1 MENFSL
7 KKLGEAGIS
16 FFQNEG
22 EIKLTELEEKVAK
35 VFGEVAV
42 NKGLALRHEV
52 SRLPR
57 FISEYLISRYC
68 TTYPDIEVAFSKLS
82 KVISEN
88 FPEPKDKDR
97 VFYRLKRLGSIQLV
111 DEFKVNVDLKRNLYL
126 VQIPCLQIY
135 DALADEG
142 IIRRFER
149 ILSGMW
155 GLGTL
160 EYRPDLLEDSEVKVS
175 PILLTNIE
183 PFQVYNI
190 SLKEFVEKRSQF
202 SLNEWIDLIITTI
215 GLNPKA
221 YSSRQKMLQIIRL
234 VPLVEGNTNIM
245 ELGPRATGKTYL
257 YRNLSHYTRI
267 YSGGAISPARLF
279 FDARLRIV
287 GDIATNDSVVFD
299 EVSKIRF
306 TNPDEMAGK
315 LKDFMVDGFFERGTL
330 KRAHSDCSL
339 VFLGNIEKEE
349 TMRPEQ
355 IIHTLPDIMQDSA
368 FIDRIHGLIPGWEIP
383 KIMKSEIQLAQGIG
397 LAADY
402 FAEIMHELRKEN
414 FRDLVNEHV
423 EFSSNFT
430 IRDENAVRRMISGLT
445 KILFPNKQFDL
456 SEYKQIIDLAVGM
469 RQYICDVLTEMSPSE
484 FPRKRLKCEVRC

>member
-1 MENFSL
+1 MPSL
-7 KKLGEAGIS
+7 DDKIS
-16 FFQNEG
+16 R
-22 EIKLTELEEKVAK
+22 

-57 FISEYLISRYC
+57 FISEYLISKYC
-68 TTYPDIEVAFSKLS
+68 SAYPDKELALSKLA
-82 KVISEN
+82 KVVAEN
-88 FPEPKDKDR
+88 FPEPKDKDKI
-97 VFYRLKRLGSIQLV
+97 FYRLKKIGFIQLM
-111 DEFKVNVDLKRNLYL
+111 DEFKVSVDLKRNLYL

-135 DALADEG
+135 DALVDEG
-142 IIRRFER
+142 IIRKFER

-160 EYRPDLLEDSEVKVS
+160 EYRPDIPENLEVEVS
-175 PILLTNIE
+175 PILLTDIE

-190 SLKEFVEKRSQF
+190 DIKDFAKKRNEF
-202 SLNEWIDLIITTI
+202 SLSEWIDLLIATM

-221 YSSRQKMLQIIRL
+221 YSYRQKILQLVRL
-234 VPLVEGNTNIM
+234 VPLVEGNTNIV

-267 YSGGAISPARLF
+267 YSGGAVSPARLF

-287 GDIATNDSVVFD
+287 GDIAIHDAVVFD

-315 LKDFMVDGFFERGTL
+315 LKDFMVDGFFERGAL

-355 IIHTLPDIMQDSA
+355 ILYTLPDIMQDSA
-368 FIDRIHGLIPGWEIP
+368 FIDRIHGLIPGWEMP
-383 KIMKSEIQLAQGIG
+383 KIMKSEEHLAHGTG

-402 FAEIMHELRKEN
+402 FAEIMHGLRKEN
-414 FRDLVNEHV
+414 FKDLVNEHV

-430 IRDENAVRRMISGLT
+430 IRDENAVRKIISGLC
-445 KILFPNKQFDL
+445 KLLFPNKEFDL
-456 SEYKQIIDLAVGM
+456 SELRQIVSLATEM
-469 RQYICDVLTEMSPSE
+469 RQYVCDILAEKSPSE
-484 FPRKRLKCEVRC
+484 FPPKRLECRVRG

>member
-1 MENFSL
+1 LPSL
-7 KKLGEAGIS
+7 DDKIS
-16 FFQNEG
+16 R
-22 EIKLTELEEKVAK
+22 

-57 FISEYLISRYC
+57 FISEYLISKYC
-68 TTYPDIEVAFSKLS
+68 SAYPDKELALSKLA
-82 KVISEN
+82 KVVAEN
-88 FPEPKDKDR
+88 FPEPKDKDKI
-97 VFYRLKRLGSIQLV
+97 FYRLKKIGFIQLM
-111 DEFKVNVDLKRNLYL
+111 DEFKVSVDLKRNLYL

-135 DALADEG
+135 DGLVDEG
-142 IIRRFER
+142 IIRKFER

-160 EYRPDLLEDSEVKVS
+160 EYRPDIPENLEVEVS
-175 PILLTNIE
+175 PILLTDIE

-190 SLKEFVEKRSQF
+190 DIKDFAKKRNEF
-202 SLNEWIDLIITTI
+202 SLSEWIDLLIATM

-221 YSSRQKMLQIIRL
+221 YSYRQKILQLVRL
-234 VPLVEGNTNIM
+234 VPLVEGNTNIV

-267 YSGGAISPARLF
+267 YSGGAVSPARLF

-287 GDIATNDSVVFD
+287 GDIAIHDAVVFD

-315 LKDFMVDGFFERGTL
+315 LKDFMVDGFFERGAL

-355 IIHTLPDIMQDSA
+355 ILYTLPDIMQDSA
-368 FIDRIHGLIPGWEIP
+368 FIDRIHGLIPGWEMP
-383 KIMKSEIQLAQGIG
+383 KIMKSEEHLAHGTG

-402 FAEIMHELRKEN
+402 FAEIMHGLRKEN
-414 FRDLVNEHV
+414 FKDLVNEHV

-430 IRDENAVRRMISGLT
+430 IRDENAVRKIISGLC
-445 KILFPNKQFDL
+445 KLLFPNKEFDL
-456 SEYKQIIDLAVGM
+456 SELRQIVSLATEM
-469 RQYICDVLTEMSPSE
+469 RQYVCDILTEKSPSE
-484 FPRKRLKCEVRC
+484 FPPKRLECRVRG

>member
-1 MENFSL
+1 LPSL
-7 KKLGEAGIS
+7 DDKIS
-16 FFQNEG
+16 R
-22 EIKLTELEEKVAK
+22 

-57 FISEYLISRYC
+57 FISEYLISKYC
-68 TTYPDIEVAFSKLS
+68 SAYPDKELALSKLA
-82 KVISEN
+82 KVVAEN
-88 FPEPKDKDR
+88 FPEPKDKDKI
-97 VFYRLKRLGSIQLV
+97 FYRLKKIGFIQLM
-111 DEFKVNVDLKRNLYL
+111 DEFKVSVDLKRNLYL

-135 DALADEG
+135 DALVDEG
-142 IIRRFER
+142 IIRKFER

-160 EYRPDLLEDSEVKVS
+160 EYRPDIPENLEVEVS
-175 PILLTNIE
+175 PILLTDIE

-190 SLKEFVEKRSQF
+190 DIKDFAKKRNEF
-202 SLNEWIDLIITTI
+202 SLSEWIDLLIATM

-221 YSSRQKMLQIIRL
+221 YSYRQKILQLVRL
-234 VPLVEGNTNIM
+234 VPLVEGNTNIV

-267 YSGGAISPARLF
+267 YSGGAVSPARLF

-287 GDIATNDSVVFD
+287 GDIAIHDAVVFD

-315 LKDFMVDGFFERGTL
+315 LKDFMVDGFFERGAL

-355 IIHTLPDIMQDSA
+355 ILYTLPDIMQDSA
-368 FIDRIHGLIPGWEIP
+368 FIDRIHGLIPGWEMP
-383 KIMKSEIQLAQGIG
+383 KIMKSEEHLAHGTG

-402 FAEIMHELRKEN
+402 FAEIMHGLRKEN
-414 FRDLVNEHV
+414 FKDLVNEHV

-430 IRDENAVRRMISGLT
+430 IRDENAVRKIISGLC
-445 KILFPNKQFDL
+445 KLLFPNKEFDL
-456 SEYKQIIDLAVGM
+456 SELRQIVSLATEM
-469 RQYICDVLTEMSPSE
+469 RQYVCDILTEKSPSE
-484 FPRKRLKCEVRC
+484 FPPKRLECRVRG

>member
-1 MENFSL
+1 L
-7 KKLGEAGIS
+7 R
-16 FFQNEG
+16 
-22 EIKLTELEEKVAK
+22 ELEEKIMRI
-35 VFGEVAV
+35 FGEVAV

-52 SRLPR
+52 ARLPR
-57 FISEYLISRYC
+57 FISEYLISKYC
-68 TTYPDIEVAFSKLS
+68 TTYLDREIAFSKLLE
-82 KVISEN
+82 VVSEN

-97 VFYRLKRLGSIQLV
+97 VFYKLKRLGVVRLM

-126 VQIPCLQIY
+126 LQIPCLQIY

-142 IIRRFER
+142 IIRKFER

-155 GLGTL
+155 GLGML
-160 EYRPDLLEDSEVKVS
+160 EYRPDLPENTEAKIS
-175 PILLTNIE
+175 PILLVDIE

-190 SLKEFVEKRSQF
+190 NLKDFAEKRGQF
-202 SLNEWIDLIITTI
+202 SLNEWVDLVITTM

-221 YSSRQKMLQIIRL
+221 YSSRQKMLQLARL
-234 VPLVEGNTNIM
+234 VPLVEGNVNIM

-267 YSGGAISPARLF
+267 YSGGAVSPARLF

-287 GDIATNDSVVFD
+287 GDIAVHDLVVFD

-339 VFLGNIEKEE
+339 MFLGNIEKEE
-349 TMRPEQ
+349 MMRPEQ
-355 IIHTLPDIMQDSA
+355 IIYMLPDIIQDSA
-368 FIDRIHGLIPGWEIP
+368 FIDRIHGLIPGWEMP
-383 KIMKSEIQLAQGIG
+383 KIMRSEEHLAQGVG

-414 FRDLVNEHV
+414 FKDLVNEYV
-423 EFSSNFT
+423 EFGSNFT
-430 IRDENAVRRMISGLT
+430 IRDENAVRKIISGLT
-445 KILFPNKQFDL
+445 KLLFPNRQFDL
-456 SEYKQIIDLAVGM
+456 GEYKQIINLAIEM
-469 RQYICDVLTEMSPSE
+469 RQYICDMLTEISPLE
-484 FPRKRLKCEVRC
+484 FPHKRLECKVKG

>member
-1 MENFSL
+1 L
-7 KKLGEAGIS
+7 R
-16 FFQNEG
+16 
-22 EIKLTELEEKVAK
+22 ELEEKIMRI
-35 VFGEVAV
+35 FGEVAV

-52 SRLPR
+52 ARLPR
-57 FISEYLISRYC
+57 FISEYLISKYC
-68 TTYPDIEVAFSKLS
+68 TTYLDREIAFSKLLE
-82 KVISEN
+82 VVSEN

-97 VFYRLKRLGSIQLV
+97 VFYKLKRLGVVRLM

-126 VQIPCLQIY
+126 LQIPCLQIY

-142 IIRRFER
+142 IIRKFER

-155 GLGTL
+155 GLGML
-160 EYRPDLLEDSEVKVS
+160 EYRPDLPENTEAKIS
-175 PILLTNIE
+175 PILLVDIE

-190 SLKEFVEKRSQF
+190 NLKDFAEKRGQF
-202 SLNEWIDLIITTI
+202 SLNEWVDLVITTM

-221 YSSRQKMLQIIRL
+221 YSSRQKMLQLARL
-234 VPLVEGNTNIM
+234 VPLVEGNVNIM

-267 YSGGAISPARLF
+267 YSGGAVSPARLF

-287 GDIATNDSVVFD
+287 GDIAVHDLVVFD

-339 VFLGNIEKEE
+339 MFLGNIEKEE
-349 TMRPEQ
+349 MMRSEQ
-355 IIHTLPDIMQDSA
+355 IIYMLPDIIQDSA
-368 FIDRIHGLIPGWEIP
+368 FIDRIHGLIPGWEMP
-383 KIMKSEIQLAQGIG
+383 KIMRSEEHLAQGVG

-414 FRDLVNEHV
+414 FKDLVNEYV
-423 EFSSNFT
+423 EFGSNFT
-430 IRDENAVRRMISGLT
+430 IRDENAVRKIISGLT
-445 KILFPNKQFDL
+445 KLLFPNRQFDL
-456 SEYKQIIDLAVGM
+456 GEYKQIVNLAIEM
-469 RQYICDVLTEMSPSE
+469 RQYICDMLTEISPLE
-484 FPRKRLKCEVRC
+484 FPHKRLECKVKG

>member
-1 MENFSL
+1 MPSL
-7 KKLGEAGIS
+7 DDKIS
-16 FFQNEG
+16 R
-22 EIKLTELEEKVAK
+22 

-57 FISEYLISRYC
+57 FISEYLISKYC
-68 TTYPDIEVAFSKLS
+68 SAYPDKELALSKLA
-82 KVISEN
+82 KVVAEN
-88 FPEPKDKDR
+88 FPEPKDKDKI
-97 VFYRLKRLGSIQLV
+97 FYRLKKIGFIQLM
-111 DEFKVNVDLKRNLYL
+111 DEFKVSVDLKRNLYL

-135 DALADEG
+135 DGLVDEG
-142 IIRRFER
+142 IIRKFER

-160 EYRPDLLEDSEVKVS
+160 EYRPDIPENLEVEVS
-175 PILLTNIE
+175 PILLTDIE

-190 SLKEFVEKRSQF
+190 DIKDFAKKRNEF
-202 SLNEWIDLIITTI
+202 SLSEWIDLLIATM

-221 YSSRQKMLQIIRL
+221 YSYRQKILQLVRL
-234 VPLVEGNTNIM
+234 VPLVEGNTNIV

-267 YSGGAISPARLF
+267 YSGGAVSPARLF

-287 GDIATNDSVVFD
+287 GDIAIHDAVVFD

-315 LKDFMVDGFFERGTL
+315 LKDFMVDGFFERGAL

-355 IIHTLPDIMQDSA
+355 ILYTLPDIMQDSA
-368 FIDRIHGLIPGWEIP
+368 FIDRIHGLIPGWEMP
-383 KIMKSEIQLAQGIG
+383 KIMKSEEHLAHGTG

-402 FAEIMHELRKEN
+402 FAEIMHGLRKEN
-414 FRDLVNEHV
+414 FKDLVNEHV

-430 IRDENAVRRMISGLT
+430 IRDENAVRKIISGLC
-445 KILFPNKQFDL
+445 KLLFPNKEFDL
-456 SEYKQIIDLAVGM
+456 SELRQIVSLATEM
-469 RQYICDVLTEMSPSE
+469 RQYVCDILTEKSPSE
-484 FPRKRLKCEVRC
+484 FPPKRLECRVRG

>member
-1 MENFSL
+1 MPSL
-7 KKLGEAGIS
+7 DDKIS
-16 FFQNEG
+16 R
-22 EIKLTELEEKVAK
+22 

-57 FISEYLISRYC
+57 FISEYLISKYC
-68 TTYPDIEVAFSKLS
+68 SAYPDKELALSKLA
-82 KVISEN
+82 KVVAEN
-88 FPEPKDKDR
+88 FPEPKDKDKI
-97 VFYRLKRLGSIQLV
+97 FYRLKKIGFIQLM
-111 DEFKVNVDLKRNLYL
+111 DEFKVSVDLKRNLYL

-135 DALADEG
+135 DALVDEG
-142 IIRRFER
+142 IIRKFER

-160 EYRPDLLEDSEVKVS
+160 EYRPDIPENLEVEVS
-175 PILLTNIE
+175 PILLTDIE

-190 SLKEFVEKRSQF
+190 DIKDFAKKRNEF
-202 SLNEWIDLIITTI
+202 SLSEWIDLLIATM

-221 YSSRQKMLQIIRL
+221 YSYRQKILQLVRL
-234 VPLVEGNTNIM
+234 VPLVEGNTNIV

-267 YSGGAISPARLF
+267 YSGGAVSPARLF

-287 GDIATNDSVVFD
+287 GDIAIHDAVVFD

-315 LKDFMVDGFFERGTL
+315 LKDFMVDGFFERGAL

-355 IIHTLPDIMQDSA
+355 ILYTLPDIMQDSA
-368 FIDRIHGLIPGWEIP
+368 FIDRIHGLIPGWEMP
-383 KIMKSEIQLAQGIG
+383 KIMKSEEHLAHGTG

-402 FAEIMHELRKEN
+402 FAEIMHGLRKEN
-414 FRDLVNEHV
+414 FKDLVNEHV

-430 IRDENAVRRMISGLT
+430 IRDENAVRKIISGLC
-445 KILFPNKQFDL
+445 KLLFPNKEFDL
-456 SEYKQIIDLAVGM
+456 SELRQIVSLATEM
-469 RQYICDVLTEMSPSE
+469 RQYVCDMLTEKSPSE
-484 FPRKRLKCEVRC
+484 FPPKRLECRVRG

>member
-1 MENFSL
+1 M
-7 KKLGEAGIS
+7 
-16 FFQNEG
+16 
-22 EIKLTELEEKVAK
+22 TELEEKIIRE
-35 VFGEVAV
+35 FGEVAV

-52 SRLPR
+52 ARLPR
-57 FISEYLISRYC
+57 FISEYLISKYC
-68 TTYPDIEVAFSKLS
+68 ARYPDPETAFSKLS
-82 KVISEN
+82 EVVSEN

-97 VFYRLKRLGSIQLV
+97 LFYKIKRLGFVQLM
-111 DEFKVNVDLKRNLYL
+111 DEFKVSVDLKRNLYL

-142 IIRRFER
+142 IIRKFER

-160 EYRPDLLEDSEVKVS
+160 EYRPDLSKDINAEIS
-175 PILLTNIE
+175 PILLTDIE

-190 SLKEFVEKRSQF
+190 NIKDFAEKRDHF
-202 SLNEWIDLIITTI
+202 SLNEWIDLVITTI

-221 YSSRQKMLQIIRL
+221 YSSRQKMLQLARL
-234 VPLVEGNTNIM
+234 VPLVEGNTNAM

-267 YSGGAISPARLF
+267 YSGGAVSPARLF

-287 GDIATNDSVVFD
+287 GDIGTHDLVAFD

-306 TNPDEMAGK
+306 TNPDEVAGK

-339 VFLGNIEKEE
+339 TFLGNIEKEE
-349 TMRPEQ
+349 KMHPEQ
-355 IIHTLPDIMQDSA
+355 IIYALPDIMQDSA
-368 FIDRIHGLIPGWEIP
+368 FIDRIHGLIPGWEMP
-383 KIMKSEIQLAQGIG
+383 KIMKSEEHLAQGVG

-414 FRDLVNEHV
+414 FKDLVSEHV
-423 EFSSNFT
+423 DFSSNFT
-430 IRDENAVRRMISGLT
+430 IRDENAVKKIISGLT
-445 KILFPNKQFDL
+445 KILFPNGEFDIK
-456 SEYKQIIDLAVGM
+456 EYELIVNLAIEM
-469 RQYICDVLTEMSPSE
+469 RQYLGDVLTEISPSE
-484 FPRKRLKCEVRC
+484 FPHKRLEGEVIG

>member
-1 MENFSL
+1 MSSL
-7 KKLGEAGIS
+7 DDKIS
-16 FFQNEG
+16 R
-22 EIKLTELEEKVAK
+22 

-42 NKGLALRHEV
+42 NKGLALRHEL

-57 FISEYLISRYC
+57 FISEYLISKYC
-68 TTYPDIEVAFSKLS
+68 STYLDKELALSKLA
-82 KVISEN
+82 KVVAEN
-88 FPEPKDKDR
+88 FPEPKDKDKI
-97 VFYRLKRLGSIQLV
+97 FYRLKKIGFIQLM
-111 DEFKVNVDLKRNLYL
+111 DEFKVSVDLKRNLYL

-135 DALADEG
+135 DALVDEG
-142 IIRRFER
+142 IIRKFER

-160 EYRPDLLEDSEVKVS
+160 EYRPDIPENLEVEIS
-175 PILLTNIE
+175 PILLTDIE

-190 SLKEFVEKRSQF
+190 DLKDFAKKRNEF
-202 SLNEWIDLIITTI
+202 SLSEWIDLLIVTM

-221 YSSRQKMLQIIRL
+221 YSYRQKILQLVRL
-234 VPLVEGNTNIM
+234 VPLVEGNTNII

-267 YSGGAISPARLF
+267 YSGGAVSPARLF

-287 GDIATNDSVVFD
+287 GDIAIHDAVVFD
-299 EVSKIRF
+299 EVSRIRF

-355 IIHTLPDIMQDSA
+355 IFYTLPDIMQDSA
-368 FIDRIHGLIPGWEIP
+368 FIDRIHGLIPGWEMP
-383 KIMKSEIQLAQGIG
+383 KIMKSEEHLAHGTG

-402 FAEIMHELRKEN
+402 FAEIMHGLRKEN
-414 FRDLVNEHV
+414 FKDLVNEHV

-430 IRDENAVRRMISGLT
+430 IRDENAVRKIISGLC
-445 KILFPNKQFDL
+445 KLLFPNKEFDL
-456 SEYKQIIDLAVGM
+456 NELRQIVGLSTEM
-469 RQYICDVLTEMSPSE
+469 RQYVCDILTEKSPSE
-484 FPRKRLKCEVRC
+484 FPSKRLEYRVRG